1 MHTKKRRLSEM
12 RGALDNVYLHKVL
25 HDRGMT
31 VDFPAPEYVDDD
43 IWEYMDII
51 FHTLHSLSD
60 AIWSRVSEKNDV
72 ETLYFSHPA
81 IMEYYR
87 LCREYGKLTGE
98 SLRENPYMRHAAEFV
113 RSKLQQ
119 GCYSC
124 DYRLQTKVNHKW
136 ASGIVF
142 RMWPE
147 FNGLFALMVLMSRI
161 FDFYEKEVV
170 KLKAEIETIK
180 KTSLQKQGL
189 EAA

>member
-1 MHTKKRRLSEM
+1 MHTQRRLFEM
-12 RGALDNVYLHKVL
+12 RAALDNVYLHKVL
-25 HDRGMT
+25 HDRALP

-43 IWEYMDII
+43 IGDFMDII
-51 FHTLHSLSD
+51 YHTLHSLSD
-60 AIWSRVSEKNDV
+60 AIWSRVSDQNDT

-98 SLRENPYMRHAAEFV
+98 SLRENPYMHHAAEFV

-124 DYRLQTKVNHKW
+124 DYWLQTKINHKW

-142 RMWPE
+142 RIWPE
-147 FNGLFALMVLMSRI
+147 FNGLFALTVLMLQI
-161 FDFYEKEVV
+161 FSFYEKEVE
-170 KLKAEIETIK
+170 KLKAEIDEIK
-180 KTSLQKQGL
+180 KSSLQKQVL